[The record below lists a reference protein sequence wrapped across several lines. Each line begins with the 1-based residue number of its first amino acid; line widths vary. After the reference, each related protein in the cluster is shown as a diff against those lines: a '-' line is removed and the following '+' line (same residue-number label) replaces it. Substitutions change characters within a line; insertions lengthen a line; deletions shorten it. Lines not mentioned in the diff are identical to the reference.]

1 LAWALIFLA
10 LLLCAG
16 MTIQSVA
23 VLGASGNPD
32 RYSYQ
37 AVELLKAKGHRV
49 FPVNPALGEIHTL
62 PVVHSLRAL
71 PAVDTLTLYLAASRL
86 PERIEEI
93 VALKPGRVIFNP
105 GTESPALQA
114 ALDAAGIPWQEACTL
129 VLLRTGQF

>member
-1 LAWALIFLA
+1 
-10 LLLCAG
+10 

-37 AVELLKAKGHRV
+37 AVELLKEKGNQV
-49 FPVNPALGEIHTL
+49 FPVNPALDEILGL
-62 PVVHSLRAL
+62 PAVQSLSSL

-86 PERIEEI
+86 PERVEEI

-105 GTESPALQA
+105 GTESLALQA
-114 ALDAAGIPWQEACTL
+114 ALDAAGIPWLEACTL